1 MALREA
7 RLREETTFTS
17 RYRSSARS
25 GLQNVFTFAGVINC
39 CFIMSRN
46 EEYVENRK
54 RDWLIFAVSLVGT
67 LALLVIAPEW
77 VWVGFPFVF
86 TSLAGA
92 LGRL

>member
-1 MALREA
+1 
-7 RLREETTFTS
+7 
-17 RYRSSARS
+17 
-25 GLQNVFTFAGVINC
+25 
-39 CFIMSRN
+39 MSRN

-54 RDWLIFAVSLVGT
+54 RDWLLFAVSLVGT

-77 VWVGFPFVF
+77 VWVGFPFLF

>member
-1 MALREA
+1 
-7 RLREETTFTS
+7 
-17 RYRSSARS
+17 
-25 GLQNVFTFAGVINC
+25 
-39 CFIMSRN
+39 MSRN

-54 RDWLIFAVSLVGT
+54 RDWLIFAVSLAGT